1 MKGEK
6 SRLNLL
12 PRLAFLGRITLPDTA
27 EGDPGPLTANEQ
39 PLVADE
45 AEARRTAAELG
56 NLHRDGAISGPDD
69 PDARLFAA
77 VIHTKLGKPSFM
89 GRR

>member
-56 NLHRDGAISGPDD
+56 IERDANMVDVL
-69 PDARLFAA
+69 R
-77 VIHTKLGKPSFM
+77 KLAFFRG
-89 GRR
+89 